1 MKTTIQIKEHTLAR
15 LKNVRNKENAHS
27 YDEIINQLI
36 TQQTQKESLFGIL
49 GKKKRKDIL
58 KELRDK
64 DDRF

>member
-58 KELRDK
+58 KGLRDK

>member
-1 MKTTIQIKEHTLAR
+1 MKTTIQIREHTLAR

-36 TQQTQKESLFGIL
+36 TKQTQKESLFGIL

-58 KELRDK
+58 KGLRDK